1 MPTYNT
7 TTDKSKGSGT
17 SLQGYMTTTF
27 DKLVELLGEP
37 LEGSD
42 DGKTTAEWI
51 IEIQGEVATIY
62 DWKLLSNPKDL
73 YEWHVGG
80 RSLEVLSHLSK
91 ALGLPTRAY

>member
-1 MPTYNT
+1 MTYNT
-7 TTDKSKGSGT
+7 TTDKFNANGT

-37 LEGSD
+37 LKGSD

-51 IEIQGEVATIY
+51 IDLEGEVATIY
-62 DWKLLSNPKDL
+62 DWKNESTPKDL

-80 RSLEVLSHLSK
+80 RSLEVIERLSM
-91 ALGLPTRAY
+91 ALGLPTRTY